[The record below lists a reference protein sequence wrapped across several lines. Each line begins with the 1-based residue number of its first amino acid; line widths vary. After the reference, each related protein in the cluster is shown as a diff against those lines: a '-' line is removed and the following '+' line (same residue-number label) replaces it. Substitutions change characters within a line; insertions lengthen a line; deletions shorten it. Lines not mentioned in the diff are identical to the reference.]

1 MADTSRI
8 DEAASRTP
16 VRRRR
21 FNWSPWG
28 QREREAGLSV
38 GREGAARAARAGTRV
53 IEGLEKDLADAKARD
68 ARHTGRLVDTV
79 RSERKRISDIGT
91 KGVKKTAA
99 LLLRKNKKL
108 AIAAGI
114 GIPVVGAASFAGG
127 LLRGRQGV
135 KTVPAPPKF
144 EELKIPGRSM
154 MAYQQE
160 PQADRQSGEFN
171 VNVNSNS
178 NRSAPAPSE
187 PQQRSY
193 GESRSY
199 SASSS
204 EPSRGSEGS
213 SMTKQMRNQQRAVRD
228 TKSYLGEAFDATVQR
243 GVKVGRKHLAAML
256 QRDGLDQDQ
265 GQRIMNKF
273 EREIGDQTSL
283 KDFKDKGV
291 TEDYDKRYPGRGK
304 ALLEA
309 YRGRYAAGTTM
320 SEMKANANASR
331 S

>member
-1 MADTSRI
+1 L
-8 DEAASRTP
+8 AA
-16 VRRRR
+16 
-21 FNWSPWG
+21 
-28 QREREAGLSV
+28 
-38 GREGAARAARAGTRV
+38 
-53 IEGLEKDLADAKARD
+53 
-68 ARHTGRLVDTV
+68 
-79 RSERKRISDIGT
+79 
-91 KGVKKTAA
+91 
-99 LLLRKNKKL
+99 KNKKL
-108 AIAAGI
+108 AIGAAVAV
-114 GIPVVGAASFAGG
+114 PAVGAVSYVGG
-127 LLRGRQGV
+127 LLRGRQSV
-135 KTVPAPPKF
+135 KPKPVPPKF
-144 EELKIPGRSM
+144 EDLKIPGRSM

-178 NRSAPAPSE
+178 NRSESAPPE

-199 SASSS
+199 SASRS
-204 EPSRGSEGS
+204 EPSEGS

-228 TKSYLGEAFDATVQR
+228 TKSYLGEAFDATIQR

-265 GQRIMNKF
+265 GQRIMDKF

-309 YRGRYAAGTTM
+309 YRGRYAPNTTM
-320 SEMKANANASR
+320 SEMKATANASR

>member
-8 DEAASRTP
+8 DEIARRTP
-16 VRRRR
+16 VDRRMHI
-21 FNWSPWG
+21 WSEMS

-38 GREGAARAARAGTRV
+38 GREGTRRATSAAGRI
-53 IEGLEKDLADAKARD
+53 IEDAKRRD
-68 ARHTGRLVDTV
+68 ARHTGRLVDLV
-79 RSERKRISDIGT
+79 RRDRAIGL
-91 KGVKKTAA
+91 KAVRKTADIA
-99 LLLRKNKKL
+99 RSLAAKNKKL
-108 AIAAGI
+108 AIGAAI
-114 GIPVVGAASFAGG
+114 AVPAVGAVSYVGG
-127 LLRGRQGV
+127 LLRGRQSV
-135 KTVPAPPKF
+135 KPKPVPPKF
-144 EELKIPGRSM
+144 EDLKIPGRSM

-178 NRSAPAPSE
+178 NRSEPAPSE

-199 SASSS
+199 SASRS
-204 EPSRGSEGS
+204 EPSQGS

-243 GVKVGRKHLAAML
+243 GVNVGRKHLAAML

-309 YRGRYAAGTTM
+309 YRGRYAPNTTM
-320 SEMKANANASR
+320 SEMKATANASR

>member
-1 MADTSRI
+1 MRI
-8 DEAASRTP
+8 
-16 VRRRR
+16 
-21 FNWSPWG
+21 WSEMS
-28 QREREAGLSV
+28 QREREAGLSA
-38 GREGAARAARAGTRV
+38 GREGTRRALSVADRIREAELKAAKSRNSRQV
-53 IEGLEKDLADAKARD
+53 
-68 ARHTGRLVDTV
+68 GRLVDLV
-79 RSERKRISDIGT
+79 RRDRAIGL

-99 LLLRKNKKL
+99 IARSLAAKNKKFAIGA
-108 AIAAGI
+108 AIAVPA
-114 GIPVVGAASFAGG
+114 VGAVSYVGG
-127 LLRGRQGV
+127 LLRGRQSV
-135 KTVPAPPKF
+135 KPKPVPPKF
-144 EELKIPGRSM
+144 EDLKIPGRSM

-309 YRGRYAAGTTM
+309 YRGRYAPNTTM
-320 SEMKANANASR
+320 SEMKATANASR

>member
-8 DEAASRTP
+8 DEAASRIP

-21 FNWSPWG
+21 FDWSPWG
-28 QREREAGLSV
+28 QSEREAGLSV
-38 GREGAARAARAGTRV
+38 GREGTRRALSVADRIREAELKAAKSRNSRQV
-53 IEGLEKDLADAKARD
+53 
-68 ARHTGRLVDTV
+68 GRLVDLV
-79 RSERKRISDIGT
+79 RRDRAIGL
-91 KGVKKTAA
+91 KGVRKTAA
-99 LLLRKNKKL
+99 IARSLAAKNKKL
-108 AIAAGI
+108 AIGAAVAV
-114 GIPVVGAASFAGG
+114 PAVGAVSYVGG
-127 LLRGRQGV
+127 LLRGRQSV
-135 KTVPAPPKF
+135 KPKPVPPKF
-144 EELKIPGRSM
+144 EDLKIPGRSM

-178 NRSAPAPSE
+178 NRSESAPPE

-199 SASSS
+199 SASRS
-204 EPSRGSEGS
+204 EPSEGS

-228 TKSYLGEAFDATVQR
+228 TKSYLGEAFDATIQR

-265 GQRIMNKF
+265 GQRIMDKF

-309 YRGRYAAGTTM
+309 YRGRYAPNTTM
-320 SEMKANANASR
+320 SEMKATANASR

>member
-8 DEAASRTP
+8 DEIARRTP
-16 VRRRR
+16 VDRRISI
-21 FNWSPWG
+21 FSPVS
-28 QREREAGLSV
+28 QSEREAGLSV
-38 GREGAARAARAGTRV
+38 GREGTRRALGVAERIREAELKAAKSRNSRQV
-53 IEGLEKDLADAKARD
+53 
-68 ARHTGRLVDTV
+68 GRLVDLV
-79 RSERKRISDIGT
+79 RRDRAIGL
-91 KGVKKTAA
+91 KGVRKTAA
-99 LLLRKNKKL
+99 IARSLAAKNKKL
-108 AIAAGI
+108 AIGAAI
-114 GIPVVGAASFAGG
+114 AVPAVGAVSYVGG
-127 LLRGRQGV
+127 LLRGRQSV
-135 KTVPAPPKF
+135 KPKPVPPKF
-144 EELKIPGRSM
+144 EDLKIPGRSM

-187 PQQRSY
+187 PQPRSY

-199 SASSS
+199 RASSS
-204 EPSRGSEGS
+204 EPSRGSESS
-213 SMTKQMRNQQRAVRD
+213 SMTSQMRNQQRAVRD

-273 EREIGDQTSL
+273 EREIADQTSL

-309 YRGRYAAGTTM
+309 YRGRYAPNTSM
-320 SEMKANANASR
+320 SEMKATANASR